1 MRREWAA
8 ALAATMLS
16 TVTAGTQADAAP
28 VLQAADVPVLLKP
41 GEAVALA
48 PAEAGF
54 EAIDRGAAVLTALD
68 RAAASQIA
76 QEPIPDAPV
85 PLGKPLTV
93 PGLEPDAIAPGRVT
107 AKMFALPNGATMLVI
122 ENGLDRA
129 VRYHA
134 AIMRDGQLRPTDVCL
149 VPAGKRSFEYWP
161 HDMDGLQLDRFEPVA
176 YDGGTVPC
184 E

>member
-8 ALAATMLS
+8 AMAATML
-16 TVTAGTQADAAP
+16 TAMVAGTQALAAP

-48 PAEAGF
+48 SDATGF

-85 PLGKPLTV
+85 PVGKPLAV
-93 PGLEPDAIAPGRVT
+93 PGLEPDAIAPERVT
-107 AKMFALPNGATMLVI
+107 AKLFALPNGATMLVI

-129 VRYHA
+129 IRYHA
-134 AIMRDGQLRPTDVCL
+134 VIMRGGQLTPTDVCL
-149 VPAGKRSFEYWP
+149 VPAGKRSYEYWP
-161 HDMDGLQLDRFEPVA
+161 HTMEGLQLDRFEPVA